1 MSDFEEEPAGEPARR
16 RWSQRMRTDPHFRAI
31 KLAHWQ
37 FQIDYARARGWPAP
51 SHSTGGLD
59 FYGRIHEEWS
69 RERQLAD
76 PTAWKQ
82 ESEEIAHAVAEWRA
96 EYEAKQRESDAR
108 NDAAQAGL
116 RNRPPTRE
124 VTLETGKLDGRLYS
138 EYGEELQ
145 AHLGAGRDAEAEAL
159 LLKLLD
165 VIEDESEATGNGVAP
180 WYYERLAILYAKR
193 RDHESEVEVLERFAR
208 QRHAPGATPPKLLQ
222 RLEKARKKLK

>member
-1 MSDFEEEPAGEPARR
+1 
-16 RWSQRMRTDPHFRAI
+16 MRTDPHFRAI

-96 EYEAKQRESDAR
+96 EYKAKQRESDTR
-108 NDAAQAGL
+108 NDAAQAEL
-116 RNRPPTRE
+116 RKRPPTRE
-124 VTLETGKLDGRLYS
+124 VTVETAKLDGRLYS